1 MSMKRNNSQ
10 RFPLY
15 LFFITQSSTKTG
27 LKQWN
32 VFYWKILLSLLL
44 IYVQGAI
51 LDSAK
56 ALKITTFR
64 ASLSAAFP

>member
-1 MSMKRNNSQ
+1 MSMKHNNSQ

-27 LKQWN
+27 LKQWT
-32 VFYWKILLSLLL
+32 VFYWKSLLSLFL

-51 LDSAK
+51 LDSTK
-56 ALKITTFR
+56 ALKITTFG